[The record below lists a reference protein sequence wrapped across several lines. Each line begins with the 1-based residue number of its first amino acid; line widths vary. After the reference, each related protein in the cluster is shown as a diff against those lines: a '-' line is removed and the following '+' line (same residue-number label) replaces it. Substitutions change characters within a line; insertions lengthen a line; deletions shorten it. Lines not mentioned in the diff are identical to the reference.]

1 MANPMHPQAQLLLD
15 AHVDYILAQLSGQ
28 PLAALIESLVDQAF
42 INARKITL
50 DDAVTR
56 KMIKD
61 TARGYAVELE
71 LSGAIPE
78 LVGDIARSLY
88 SHPIHART
96 KLKDLLSD
104 GLFNEFLDKILE
116 MRDLQQW
123 IVHEAVTNPVYAA
136 LASEMLMEGL
146 RGYVRHGSERFTAGI
161 PGMRQAGRFANKALL
176 SRALPLIEETLEE
189 SLRKYI
195 QKSLQGL
202 LDSSEDFLIG
212 LFDEEKVRTLAL
224 EAWDILKEKRIAEF
238 KEGVSSLDIE
248 EFFVIGYEAWRELRA
263 TPIYG
268 ALIDAGIDCF
278 FDKYGSATLSDILAE
293 MGVTREIAIRDAMRF
308 APPVLAMLKQRK
320 LLQPFIREQLSGFYH
335 SPIVAGILAAPAASA
350 AKARPAARK
359 TSAEKAP
366 AGKTPAKEAAAPKP
380 SPQKP
385 AAAKKPASPAA
396 SAVKVGKAPAT
407 ARKKVSKP

>member
-1 MANPMHPQAQLLLD
+1 MHPQAQLLLD

-146 RGYVRHGSERFTAGI
+146 RGYARHGSERFTAGI

-278 FDKYGSATLSDILAE
+278 FDKYGSATLSDILDE

-320 LLQPFIREQLSGFYH
+320 LLQPFIREQLSGFYN
-335 SPIVAGILAAPAASA
+335 SPIVVGILAAPAAAPAGKAKPA
-350 AKARPAARK
+350 AKK
-359 TSAEKAP
+359 TSAKKAP
-366 AGKTPAKEAAAPKP
+366 AGKAPAKMAATTEP
-380 SPQKP
+380 SPKKP
-385 AAAKKPASPAA
+385 APAKKPTRPAA
-396 SAVKVGKAPAT
+396 SAAKSGKAPAA
-407 ARKKVSKP
+407 ARKKTSKP